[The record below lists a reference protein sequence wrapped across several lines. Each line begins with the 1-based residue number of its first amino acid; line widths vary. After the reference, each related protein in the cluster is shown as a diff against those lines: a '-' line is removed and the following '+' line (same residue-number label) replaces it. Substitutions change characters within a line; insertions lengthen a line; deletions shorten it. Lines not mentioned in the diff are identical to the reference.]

1 MLRKKR
7 IERKRDLEQM
17 ERRIE
22 RKRVR
27 MKERV
32 SKLERKI

>member
-7 IERKRDLEQM
+7 IERKRDLEQT

>member
-27 MKERV
+27 IKERV